1 MTLFFERTRMNPFAN
16 VTGILIMVLLMV
28 GLFYVAK
35 GIFWLLAKAA
45 IFLLAG
51 AIIVHYPTVV
61 GFLRWLW
68 DTLRQ
73 QFLLGMFFLALSVL
87 LYPIL
92 FAFLFLRALV
102 NRKISNLEA
111 VMRKEREGEFVD
123 FEELESTMQARK
135 RPVVAGANARDD
147 RYQDLFE

>member
-1 MTLFFERTRMNPFAN
+1 MTLFFERSRMNPFAN

-35 GIFWLLAKAA
+35 GVFWLLAKAA

-51 AIIVHYPTVV
+51 AIIIHYPTVT

-73 QFLLGMFFLALSVL
+73 QFLLGMFFLALTVL

-92 FAFLFLRALV
+92 CAFLFVRALV
-102 NRKISNLEA
+102 NRKVSSLEA
-111 VMRKEREGEFVD
+111 LLRKEREGEFVD
-123 FEELESTMQARK
+123 FEELESTMHAKKNR
-135 RPVVAGANARDD
+135 VVAGTVRKED